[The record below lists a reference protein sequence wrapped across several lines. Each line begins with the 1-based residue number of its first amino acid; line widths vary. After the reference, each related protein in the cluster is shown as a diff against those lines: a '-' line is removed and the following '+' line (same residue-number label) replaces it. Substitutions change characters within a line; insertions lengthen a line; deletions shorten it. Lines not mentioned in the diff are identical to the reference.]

1 MRAFSRVLPIGAG
14 PILGDASSLPDSP
27 SRRRVPTMPWNL
39 AACGDRWCSDDL
51 RVANGAGDQPGGLT
65 LPGRPA
71 QRRLSVTFLFRLPDP
86 ANRLL
91 FPHAETAINADG
103 AGLAALHP
111 ASCWRRRLTV
121 KRCLMAPMTG
131 WSPPRRPVRE
141 PESISQLFRRVQRGL
156 PDLTRIRLHDV
167 RHTQASLLIMDGVP
181 VRPSDHERAA
191 VPVCSLSASNPLGG
205 ARVRESRARPFF
217 RFRLGAAGV
226 RAHS

>member
-1 MRAFSRVLPIGAG
+1 MVADLAG
-14 PILGDASSLPDSP
+14 
-27 SRRRVPTMPWNL
+27 RF
-39 AACGDRWCSDDL
+39 
-51 RVANGAGDQPGGLT
+51 AN
-65 LPGRPA
+65 
-71 QRRLSVTFLFRLPDP
+71 
-86 ANRLL
+86 
-91 FPHAETAINADG
+91 
-103 AGLAALHP
+103 
-111 ASCWRRRLTV
+111 
-121 KRCLMAPMTG
+121 
-131 WSPPRRPVRE
+131 

>member
-1 MRAFSRVLPIGAG
+1 MRMARG
-14 PILGDASSLPDSP
+14 
-27 SRRRVPTMPWNL
+27 W
-39 AACGDRWCSDDL
+39 
-51 RVANGAGDQPGGLT
+51 
-65 LPGRPA
+65 
-71 QRRLSVTFLFRLPDP
+71 
-86 ANRLL
+86 LL
-91 FPHAETAINADG
+91 CTRPHAG
-103 AGLAALHP
+103 GVALP
-111 ASCWRRRLTV
+111 V

-226 RAHS
+226 RAHSSAVGAARPSRRTRGRRLSPWMSSPTNAAIQAATATARVALGSQASGSRSIAARMR